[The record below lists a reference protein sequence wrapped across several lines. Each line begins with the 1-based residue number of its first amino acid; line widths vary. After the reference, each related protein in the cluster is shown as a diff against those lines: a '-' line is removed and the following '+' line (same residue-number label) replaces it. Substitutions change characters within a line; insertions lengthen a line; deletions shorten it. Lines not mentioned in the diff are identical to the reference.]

1 MRESDG
7 SRRHAEIT
15 NLLKEANQQQAQQSK
30 EDGARLER
38 MMKGM
43 MEALTGGQRM
53 HQEIESLKQTT
64 KKLER
69 GVEEILNIL
78 SERGKDKGK
87 RKKREKEEDE
97 DDED

>member
-43 MEALTGGQRM
+43 MEAFTGGQHM

-69 GVEEILNIL
+69 CVEEILNIL

-87 RKKREKEEDE
+87 RKRREKEEDE